1 MSKRKRYLKKKDLA
15 LRYGDTTIKTVDRMW
30 KDGRIP
36 EPDIWNAKSPLW
48 DESNLEKHERLNL
61 TAPRARRTT
70 PRARTG
76 ADDDHDN
83 P

>member
-15 LRYGDTTIKTVDRMW
+15 RRYRNCIKTVERMW

-48 DESNLEKHERLNL
+48 SEESLEKHERI
-61 TAPRARRTT
+61 TMAASTRRSS
-70 PRARTG
+70 
-76 ADDDHDN
+76 
-83 P
+83 